1 MADNDPNLDLPE
13 LEEKSGFPW
22 IPLIAI
28 VVAFALAAGWILY
41 GRYYRGG
48 SATAVA
54 GLEQQLVTEK
64 AALDEERNKV
74 FDMTNQLEAMK
85 NAIASGQVKDRKKAV
100 AEYNQLAAEQ
110 NAQRQK
116 VKTLANQYNTKVA
129 KLQELK

>member
-1 MADNDPNLDLPE
+1 M
-13 LEEKSGFPW
+13 
-22 IPLIAI
+22 IAI